1 MRIGF
6 IGAGRVGTS
15 LGKYLSENGLS
26 VSGFYSRTQSSAEES
41 AEFIGGSASAYSGI
55 KEIITDSD
63 LIFITVND
71 GAIADVSHNIAGEC
85 RKYDIDIS
93 NKIFCHTSGALSS
106 TVLSELKILKSLKP
120 QVYICCLQ

>member
-1 MRIGF
+1 MIGLYAYSGTESNLFIPRLTVSNIQLNKMEKNMRIGF

-71 GAIADVSHNIAGEC
+71 GAIADVSI
-85 RKYDIDIS
+85 I
-93 NKIFCHTSGALSS
+93 
-106 TVLSELKILKSLKP
+106 
-120 QVYICCLQ
+120 